1 MYRYQQAHND
11 NVVATTRIIIIT
23 KEVLSP
29 NWLFLQVSGTYTK
42 MKTAS
47 RMNGEAIIKNK
58 INDMTALDLGS
69 SSSSADSVLYF
80 WSRNMH
86 TGVAMHRN
94 DETSA

>member
-29 NWLFLQVSGTYTK
+29 NWLFLQVSGTYAS

-47 RMNGEAIIKNK
+47 IINAAVMITNK
-58 INDMTALDLGS
+58 IDEMIAIELGS
-69 SSSSADSVLYF
+69 SSSSAGSILHF
-80 WSRNMH
+80 WNSNMH